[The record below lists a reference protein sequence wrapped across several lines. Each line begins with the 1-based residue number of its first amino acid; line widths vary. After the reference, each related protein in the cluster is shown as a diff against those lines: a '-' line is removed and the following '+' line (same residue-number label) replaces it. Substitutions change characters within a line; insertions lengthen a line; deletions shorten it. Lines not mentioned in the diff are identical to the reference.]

1 MLLFPRKTRYKKNH
15 KGIGKFLNSEHRY
28 NKPKFGFYA
37 LKIKK
42 STRITT
48 NQIEAA
54 RKVIRKRIKR
64 KTKEKINIAIFADRI
79 ATKKSSGVRMG
90 KGKGN
95 FNFWY
100 TIAVS
105 GRIIYEL
112 SYKIHKNNA
121 INALKAA
128 SSKFPV
134 KCKIIH
140 RFHLNVTT

>member
-1 MLLFPRKTRYKKNH
+1 MLLFPRKTKYKKNH
-15 KGIGKFLNSEHRY
+15 KDIGKFLNYEHKY
-28 NKPKFGFYA
+28 NIPKFGFYA
-37 LKIKK
+37 LKLKR

-54 RKVIRKRIKR
+54 RKVIRKRIKK
-64 KTKEKINIAIFADRI
+64 KTKERINIAVFTDKI

-95 FNFWY
+95 FNYWY
-100 TIAVS
+100 TIGAS

-121 INALKAA
+121 VNALKAA

-134 KCKIIH
+134 KCKIIS
-140 RFHLNVTT
+140 RFF